1 MAGIFYESRQN
12 KESFSRTWYTSF
24 EIRLKKKK
32 RVELVA
38 SEKIF
43 KISGNQKQDLQ
54 I

>member
-24 EIRLKKKK
+24 EIRLKKK

-43 KISGNQKQDLQ
+43 KISSNQKQDLQ